1 MGARVPTQ
9 SSFLLPQI
17 SCPFPASYH
26 PNGDVIA
33 AASDKWFE
41 AESYYFTE
49 ARHCHL
55 HQLNVGRLVAYCYHR
70 VIDDN
75 HLRIVCDYMNVL
87 FHMDNLCDF
96 LSTGEAV
103 TLSEVTM
110 NALASPH
117 VYRTILPSGR
127 NLPAVEPEAS
137 KLIRNFWQRCI
148 VNMAPGIQACFCE
161 NISAT
166 VKSIKTERKFRGKDS
181 LPDVAAYIAF
191 RHDNSACPAA
201 FDLLEYSMDIE
212 LPNFVR
218 NDPSLMVLSNCAIDF
233 IALCNDVF
241 SYNVEQSRGDICHSV
256 PIMMKIH
263 KLDLQGAIDRIAD
276 MCRESIESFQ
286 AAKALLPSWG
296 TELDKDVALYIGG
309 IEDWMSGNIEWSL
322 SSERYFPPGSKKEGV
337 VMLLPCQTDVYV

>member
-1 MGARVPTQ
+1 MARVPTQ
-9 SSFLLPQI
+9 FSFLLPQI
-17 SCPFPASYH
+17 SCPFPVSYH
-26 PNGDVIA
+26 PNGDIIA

-49 ARHCHL
+49 ARRRRL
-55 HQLNVGRLVAYCYHR
+55 HQLKVGRLVTCCYHR
-70 VIDDN
+70 VINDN
-75 HLRIVCDYMNVL
+75 RLRIVCDFMNVL
-87 FHMDNLCDF
+87 FHMDDLCDF
-96 LSTGEAV
+96 LSTSEAV
-103 TLSEVTM
+103 TFSEVIM

-117 VYRTILPSGR
+117 EYRTILPSGR

-148 VNMAPGIQACFCE
+148 VDMAPGIQARFCE
-161 NISAT
+161 NVSAT
-166 VKSIKTERKFRGKDS
+166 VKSIETERKFRGKDS
-181 LPDVAAYIAF
+181 LPDFAAYIAF
-191 RHDNSACPAA
+191 RRDNSSCRNAL
-201 FDLLEYSMDIE
+201 DLLEYSMEIE

-218 NDPSLMVLSNCAIDF
+218 NDPSFTVLSNCAIDF

-256 PIMMKIH
+256 PIIMKIY
-263 KLDLQGAIDRIAD
+263 KLDLQGAVDHIAD

-296 TELDKDVALYIGG
+296 TEIDKDVALYIGG

-322 SSERYFPPGSKKEGV
+322 LSERYFPPGSMKEGV
-337 VMLLPCQTDVYV
+337 VTLLPRQTDVYK